1 MKSATSPAC
10 NRHVSKP
17 NQSVIPI
24 LQVQSHNT
32 HLLRLPRSPFQ
43 IRRQLHRAR
52 ERDARRRAR
61 AQYRAHVAAVCIARD
76 LRAVHSE
83 GTRGEVGRDE
93 RVAASLPFQYLASH
107 VPAVHVMRYALMISQ
122 VGLVGPEKPSH
133 TTAVAIDGANYYIRL
148 S

>member
-1 MKSATSPAC
+1 MVRLNHTSSCHSHPL
-10 NRHVSKP
+10 VS
-17 NQSVIPI
+17 V
-24 LQVQSHNT
+24 V
-32 HLLRLPRSPFQ
+32 
-43 IRRQLHRAR
+43 
-52 ERDARRRAR
+52 
-61 AQYRAHVAAVCIARD
+61 
-76 LRAVHSE
+76 
-83 GTRGEVGRDE
+83 VGRDE